1 MPAPTFSI
9 LCTAYQT
16 ERYLAQT
23 ICSVLA
29 QTRSNWELVVVDNGR
44 SDEIARIVRSY
55 LPDPRILLV
64 RQENHGTVGGV
75 MAAAAV
81 ARGSYFVVLNSD
93 DGITPDFCARLGAI
107 LEAHPSIDALG
118 CDATCFADPGGHELP
133 RSYLRGM
140 GVRHPPTLDHRLTV
154 ADIIRGEQ
162 PYYTGAFR
170 RDAWEAVGGYETD
183 SPEAEGPQAENL
195 SLWLRLTVADFEVRA
210 IPDRLGRYRVRQDS
224 TSCHPDSVESF
235 ERSVERAL
243 EHAVQATGRAE
254 DVEALHCRRQQ
265 VRYMQALR
273 RARWA
278 VGHDDLAGARRE
290 VRLAFDER
298 RTVRSGALLVG
309 LATAPG
315 LLRHVHPVKQRLTT
329 DVNWITGRIVRVARD
344 AGLTRQSAR

>member
-64 RQENHGTVGGV
+64 RQGNRGTAGGV

-81 ARGSYFVVLNSD
+81 ARGRYFVVLNSD

-133 RSYLRGM
+133 RSYLQGM
-140 GVRHPPTLDHRLTV
+140 SVRRPPTLDRRLTV

-183 SPEAEGPQAENL
+183 SPKAENF
-195 SLWLRLTVADFEVRA
+195 SLWLRLAVADFEVRA

-254 DVEALHCRRQQ
+254 DVEALQCRRQQ

-278 VGHDDLAGARRE
+278 IGHDDLAGARRE
-290 VRLAFDER
+290 VRRAFDER

-309 LATAPG
+309 LAAAPG
-315 LLRHVHPVKQRLTT
+315 LLRHVHPVKQRLAN
-329 DVNWITGRIVRVARD
+329 DVNWIAGRIAR
-344 AGLTRQSAR
+344 AAHGTGLTRQSARQ